1 MTHKVFYDP
10 GGAKHFQITSQ
21 TVFEVALLDITNNIS
36 VSATSFESRATVYN
50 ENFQKIDQER
60 LTHLAEFGH
69 SGSDKEHPWKLT
81 EKCIEDA
88 WFVYKS
94 RGVFSS
100 TNFASDKTVS
110 QKLDVDTMCEMAWE
124 KITSA
129 TNPWIHHKCGKVGCS
144 EGEY

>member
-1 MTHKVFYDP
+1 M
-10 GGAKHFQITSQ
+10 
-21 TVFEVALLDITNNIS
+21 FEVALLKDITNNIS

-50 ENFQKIDQER
+50 ENFEKIDQER
-60 LTHLAEFGH
+60 LTHLTEFGR

-88 WFVYKS
+88 WFVYTLVDFYKS
-94 RGVFSS
+94 RVVLSS

-110 QKLDVDTMCEMAWE
+110 LRFDVDTMCEMAWE
-124 KITSA
+124 KITGA

>member
-1 MTHKVFYDP
+1 MYT
-10 GGAKHFQITSQ
+10 
-21 TVFEVALLDITNNIS
+21 VALDSNDVALTKMLLVIS
-36 VSATSFESRATVYN
+36 NSATSNIVCE
-50 ENFQKIDQER
+50 
-60 LTHLAEFGH
+60 
-69 SGSDKEHPWKLT
+69 EHPWKLT

-88 WFVYKS
+88 WFVYTLVDFYKS
-94 RGVFSS
+94 RGVLSS

-110 QKLDVDTMCEMAWE
+110 QKLDVDAMFEMAWE

>member
-10 GGAKHFQITSQ
+10 GGAKDFQITSQ

-60 LTHLAEFGH
+60 LTHLAEFGR

-88 WFVYKS
+88 WFVYILVDFYKS
-94 RGVFSS
+94 RGVLSS

-110 QKLDVDTMCEMAWE
+110 QKLDVDAMCEMAWE

-129 TNPWIHHKCGKVGCS
+129 TNP
-144 EGEY
+144 